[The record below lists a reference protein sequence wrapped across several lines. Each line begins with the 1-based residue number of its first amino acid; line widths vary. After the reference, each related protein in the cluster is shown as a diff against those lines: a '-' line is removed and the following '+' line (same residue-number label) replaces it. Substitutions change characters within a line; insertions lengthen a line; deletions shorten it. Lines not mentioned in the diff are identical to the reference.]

1 MRKKLIN
8 INKIEMLHQRED
20 KSSKEES
27 NLQRRVKS
35 SRGVKASIE
44 ELHLQKRNQ
53 SLKGSHIFKRVV
65 KSSVKCSKE
74 ESKLQKRNQI
84 FKGESNL

>member
-27 NLQRRVKS
+27 NLQR
-35 SRGVKASIE
+35 E
-44 ELHLQKRNQ
+44 D
-53 SLKGSHIFKRVV
+53 
-65 KSSVKCSKE
+65 
-74 ESKLQKRNQI
+74 QI
-84 FKGESNL
+84 FKGESNLQEESKLQ